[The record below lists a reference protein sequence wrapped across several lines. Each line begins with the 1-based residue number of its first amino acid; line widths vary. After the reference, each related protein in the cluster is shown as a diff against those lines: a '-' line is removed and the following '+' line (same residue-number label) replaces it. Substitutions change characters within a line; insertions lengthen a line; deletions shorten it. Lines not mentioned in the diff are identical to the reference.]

1 MPLPIDD
8 DELKLKQRARR
19 RLIGAV
25 TLLAALVLILPIV
38 LDKEPKHASND
49 IAVHIPAKEN
59 VPFNPDLAP
68 VELEPKPEPVDPPEP
83 VVNTPTPA
91 VPDDAEAPSLPPI
104 DKPIKPVPERGF
116 FVQVGVFSKAENAK
130 SVQVKLA
137 KNKLTAVTDRIKT
150 SGGER
155 SRVRLGPFAT
165 RNEADHILS
174 NVKRIGEK
182 NAVIVSVEPRR

>member
-1 MPLPIDD
+1 MPLPIGD

-130 SVQVKLA
+130 SVQAKLA

-182 NAVIVSVEPRR
+182 NAVIVSIEPRR